1 MQVILAKCVVCW
13 YKLPFSYHRVSL
25 SQAGCS
31 KAPCRE
37 FSSFGRYAPTV
48 NVGGSRRLFLV
59 NISNASYLSL
69 VKRLFRFGNKKN
81 PQQRYEQY
89 LKRGEKQQKNQTVFF
104 TRFQTYHSIFR
115 RLPIPTR
122 RTARLYETAMEKA
135 NCATISSFYFLLLRK
150 KV

>member
-1 MQVILAKCVVCW
+1 MVCW

-25 SQAGCS
+25 SQADCS

-48 NVGGSRRLFLV
+48 NVGGPRRLFLV

-89 LKRGEKQQKNQTVFF
+89 LKKGGKQQKNQTCFF
-104 TRFQTYHSIFR
+104 NLSQTALSIFY
-115 RLPIPTR
+115 RLTIPNR

-135 NCATISSFYFLLLRK
+135 NYATISSFYFLLLRK